1 MQGKITISRPVG
13 HNIEVIT
20 IDIEDESS
28 GVSFLSVLVGYADF
42 AKALTGQGYIP
53 CEFEIRGLELIG
65 KRRET
70 KTEHVFVLDGS
81 YETRDKRACNAVEQ
95 YEKDDWKGCRED
107 TLNFHRRKET
117 ESDGA
122 WYAVTFT
129 RHVENESG

>member
-28 GVSFLSVLVGYADF
+28 GVSFLSVQVGYANF
-42 AKALTGQGYIP
+42 TKALTGQAYIP
-53 CEFEIRGLELIG
+53 CEFEIRGLEVIG

-70 KTEHVFVLDGS
+70 KTEHVFVPDGS
-81 YETRDKRACNAVEQ
+81 HETRDKRAYNAVKQ
-95 YEKDDWKGCRED
+95 YEKDGWKGRRED
-107 TLNFHRRKET
+107 ALNFNKRKEA
-117 ESDGA
+117 DAGGA
-122 WYAVTFT
+122 WYEVTFT